1 MTLGIMSIGF
11 RLGAPLLAVMLM
23 ATPMFATTV
32 KAQESYRD
40 LVVPLLEQVQK
51 GAKDSVTQ
59 LSALGQDPSKIT
71 DERFIQGINLFLAS
85 AKEAGVALQDL
96 RAPEGAEDIDALVQE
111 IAADAIEGADVLEQA
126 FAEVEISLFTT
137 GAGLMGGLYGDA
149 TCTLDADTEADEDL
163 CKVPPALAL
172 IAASDAVDAA
182 PRTTAEFESAGSAAA
197 PSEDGIAA
205 APSAPSTGNAGLLV
219 ASSTSPI
226 VVLSLVA
233 LALVMLAGARATT
246 ARSRS

>member
-1 MTLGIMSIGF
+1 MTLGIRSIGF

-59 LSALGQDPSKIT
+59 LSALGEDPSKIT
-71 DERFIQGINLFLAS
+71 DDRFIQGINLFLAS
-85 AKEAGVALQDL
+85 AREAGVALQDL

-111 IAADAIEGADVLEQA
+111 IASDAIEGADVLEQA

-137 GAGLMGGLYGDA
+137 GAGPLGRLSFSSPFP
-149 TCTLDADTEADEDL
+149 LSSSPSSSSSL
-163 CKVPPALAL
+163 FPFPP
-172 IAASDAVDAA
+172 S
-182 PRTTAEFESAGSAAA
+182 
-197 PSEDGIAA
+197 
-205 APSAPSTGNAGLLV
+205 
-219 ASSTSPI
+219 
-226 VVLSLVA
+226 LSL
-233 LALVMLAGARATT
+233 LSSPPMET
-246 ARSRS
+246 S

>member
-1 MTLGIMSIGF
+1 MTLGTRSIGF

-23 ATPMFATTV
+23 ATPMLATTV
-32 KAQESYRD
+32 HAQESYRD
-40 LVVPLLEQVQK
+40 LVVPLLEQAQK

-85 AKEAGVALQDL
+85 TKEAGIALQDL

-111 IAADAIEGADVLEQA
+111 IAADAIAGADVLEQA
-126 FAEVEISLFTT
+126 FAEVEISLFQT
-137 GAGLMGGLYGDA
+137 GSGLMGGLYGDD

-197 PSEDGIAA
+197 PSDSGSA

-219 ASSTSPI
+219 ASSTSPV

-233 LALVMLAGARATT
+233 LALVMLAGARVTT